1 MVKYDYES
9 GSEFPIHQEDNTWN
23 PEHCLERRVVCS
35 PYRDA
40 QRPFLC
46 LSWLGDPDP
55 SGRLGFDLL
64 VVTKVFDQCQSV
76 CGFDGF
82 DSINS
87 RRSLALV
94 LLRDLADGQRPGGF
108 RFHE

>member
-1 MVKYDYES
+1 
-9 GSEFPIHQEDNTWN
+9 
-23 PEHCLERRVVCS
+23 
-35 PYRDA
+35 
-40 QRPFLC
+40 
-46 LSWLGDPDP
+46 
-55 SGRLGFDLL
+55 LGFDLL